1 MIGGQVDW
9 PVAAG
14 TRGWFGQSS
23 KLSIT
28 DYRGEIV
35 KQGKKKQNKRKKK
48 KTQKNKKKKKKIPKT
63 GQRDRRISARDV
75 SLSLIDFGDSV
86 SGVRRWM
93 GPR

>member
-48 KTQKNKKKKKKIPKT
+48 NTEKQKKKKKYQKLDKGIE
-63 GQRDRRISARDV
+63 GFRRGTCPFR
-75 SLSLIDFGDSV
+75 
-86 SGVRRWM
+86 
-93 GPR
+93 

>member
-48 KTQKNKKKKKKIPKT
+48 KHRKTKKKKKNTKNWTK
-63 GQRDRRISARDV
+63 GSK
-75 SLSLIDFGDSV
+75 DFGEGRV
-86 SGVRRWM
+86 
-93 GPR
+93 PFAN

>member
-9 PVAAG
+9 PVAAA

-35 KQGKKKQNKRKKK
+35 KQGKKNKTNEKK
-48 KTQKNKKKKKKIPKT
+48 KTQKNKKKKKKNTKNWTT
-63 GQRDRRISARDV
+63 GSK
-75 SLSLIDFGDSV
+75 DFGEGRV
-86 SGVRRWM
+86 
-93 GPR
+93 PFAN

>member
-35 KQGKKKQNKRKKK
+35 KQGKKKTKQTKKK
-48 KTQKNKKKKKKIPKT
+48 KHRKTKKKKKNTKNWTK
-63 GQRDRRISARDV
+63 GSK
-75 SLSLIDFGDSV
+75 DFGEGRV
-86 SGVRRWM
+86 
-93 GPR
+93 PFAN

>member
-48 KTQKNKKKKKKIPKT
+48 KTQKNKKKKKKYQKLDKGIE
-63 GQRDRRISARDV
+63 GFRRGTCPFR
-75 SLSLIDFGDSV
+75 
-86 SGVRRWM
+86 
-93 GPR
+93 